1 MNWVS
6 KREHWVLSLE
16 KPAFFILATRKDVEK
31 KNDLFLKKHNN
42 NHFFACKRTDQQR

>member
-31 KNDLFLKKHNN
+31 KNDLFLKKDNN